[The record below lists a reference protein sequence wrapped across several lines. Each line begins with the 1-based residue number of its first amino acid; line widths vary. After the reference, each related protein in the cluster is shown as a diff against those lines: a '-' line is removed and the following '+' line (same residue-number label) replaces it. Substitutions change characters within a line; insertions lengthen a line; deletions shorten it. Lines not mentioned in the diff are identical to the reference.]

1 LISAS
6 SGGGNHISNC
16 VLSCKNCN
24 SKEKLDM
31 SWEEFLSKKV
41 QDKNLMNKR
50 KEKIL
55 QWQKENGAFQ
65 RKINSKI
72 LEEADSMC
80 NEVIE
85 LYDQKVL
92 ELRKLHNNNNF

>member
-1 LISAS
+1 
-6 SGGGNHISNC
+6 
-16 VLSCKNCN
+16 
-24 SKEKLDM
+24 M